1 MTSQQGGQS
10 FLTSLQEVNKK
21 TSVSK
26 KSKVDLLLVELEDS
40 NKEMLEDL
48 KTALADTQFSA
59 SNISVTLKD
68 FGYQISDSSIKRWRQ
83 QNNG

>member
-10 FLTSLQEVNKK
+10 FLASLKEVNKK

-26 KSKVDLLLVELEDS
+26 KSKVDLLLVELEDT
-40 NKEMLEDL
+40 NKEMLEDF
-48 KTALADTQFSA
+48 KIALADSQFSA
-59 SNISVTLKD
+59 SNISVTLKEY
-68 FGYQISDSSIKRWRQ
+68 GYQISDSSIKRWRQ

>member
-1 MTSQQGGQS
+1 MASQQGGQS

-26 KSKVDLLLVELEDS
+26 KSKVDLLLVELEDG

>member
-1 MTSQQGGQS
+1 MASQQGGQS

-26 KSKVDLLLVELEDS
+26 KSKVDLLLDELENS
-40 NKEMLEDL
+40 NKEMLEDF

-59 SNISVTLKD
+59 SNISITLKD

>member
-1 MTSQQGGQS
+1 MASQQGGQS

>member
-1 MTSQQGGQS
+1 MASKQGGQS

-21 TSVSK
+21 TSISK
-26 KSKVDLLLVELEDS
+26 KSKVDLLLIELEDS
-40 NKEMLEDL
+40 NKEMFEDL

-59 SNISVTLKD
+59 SNISITLKD
-68 FGYQISDSSIKRWRQ
+68 FGYQISDSSVKRWRQ

>member
-1 MTSQQGGQS
+1 MASQQGGQS
-10 FLTSLQEVNKK
+10 FLTSLQEVNTK

-40 NKEMLEDL
+40 NKEMLKDL

>member
-1 MTSQQGGQS
+1 MASQQGGQS

-59 SNISVTLKD
+59 SNISITLKD

>member
-1 MTSQQGGQS
+1 MASKQGGQS